1 MDYNISI
8 PNIYNYSDKKN
19 DYRIELF
26 EQEYKIKSN
35 NFITFDIPENT
46 LYMIFIFDNNNI
58 FLDGNKI
65 WNNYLYFKSKNI
77 CQNMLKNKSDTDVT
91 ININIIVSKEKLY
104 LFRSRIDTYD
114 NNNVDFISLLCNY
127 SGIHFVDKM
136 YIIVS
141 NKIDDKIIKLQIFN
155 IILFYKVKLLSRNN
169 YAYELKL
176 YHIKNI
182 FTDDDIHINL
192 DYRNIYDILKIYLET
207 KKNIKIFME
216 KNIEYLINNKIEI
229 PENIKDP
236 DGWNEHMFYQ
246 LNPQNFIR
254 KYNIITYYIYN
265 IFN

>member
-1 MDYNISI
+1 MEYNISI
-8 PNIYNYSDKKN
+8 PDIYNNNDKKN
-19 DYRIELF
+19 DSRIELIQ
-26 EQEYKIKSN
+26 QEYKIKSN

-58 FLDGNKI
+58 FFDGNKI
-65 WNNYLYFKSKNI
+65 WNNYLYFKSNNI
-77 CQNMLKNKSDTDVT
+77 CQNMLKNNSDTDVR

-104 LFRSRIDTYD
+104 LFSSRIDTND
-114 NNNVDFISLLCNY
+114 NKNIDFISLLCNY
-127 SGIHFVDKM
+127 SGIHFVDRM

-176 YHIKNI
+176 YHIKNT
-182 FTDDDIHINL
+182 FTDDNIHINL
-192 DYRNIYDILKIYLET
+192 DYVNIYDILEIYLET
-207 KKNIKIFME
+207 KQNIKIFME

-229 PENIKDP
+229 PENIKDSHL
-236 DGWNEHMFYQ
+236 WNKHIFYE

>member
-1 MDYNISI
+1 MDYNILI
-8 PNIYNYSDKKN
+8 PDIYNYTDKKN
-19 DYRIELF
+19 DSRIELI

-91 ININIIVSKEKLY
+91 ININIIMPKEKLY
-104 LFRSRIDTYD
+104 LFRSRIDTHD
-114 NNNVDFISLLCNY
+114 NKNIDFISLLCSY
-127 SGIHFVDKM
+127 SGIHFVDRI
-136 YIIVS
+136 YIMVS

-169 YAYELKL
+169 NAYELKL
-176 YHIKNI
+176 CYIKNI
-182 FTDDDIHINL
+182 LMDESININL
-192 DYRNIYDILKIYLET
+192 DYENIYDIYKIYLEI

-216 KNIEYLINNKIEI
+216 KNIKFINDNNIEI

-236 DGWNEHMFYQ
+236 DGWKEHIFYE
-246 LNPQNFIR
+246 LNAQNFIK
-254 KYNIITYYIYN
+254 KYNINSYYVCSIYN
-265 IFN
+265 